1 MAKNS
6 KPMIRIHDLSTDEV
20 IDREMSDE
28 EYAAFLEEQ
37 AIQAQAEAERLA
49 KEQAKAEALAALGL
63 TEEQL
68 QALLG

>member
-1 MAKNS
+1 MGKNTR
-6 KPMIRIHDLSTDEV
+6 PLIRIHDLSTDEV
-20 IDREMSDE
+20 IDREMNDE
-28 EYAAFLEEQ
+28 EYSDFLAYQES
-37 AIQAQAEAERLA
+37 IAEAEAEARA